1 MVRIKQFT
9 TAKTWKTNIVR
20 EHLHDRSNDS
30 VTFRRNGFHLKKTK
44 EHPEQP
50 QKEPQLES

>member
-1 MVRIKQFT
+1 MKQFT
-9 TAKTWKTNIVR
+9 TAKTWKMNIVR

-50 QKEPQLES
+50 QKEPQLER